1 MRGAICYLFT
11 PEDFMSTDRDLI
23 IIGAGAAGLAAAQYG
38 ARGGLRT
45 LVLEQMASGGQ
56 ALLIEGLENYPGVS
70 EPISGYDLIQRLEE
84 QARRFGADFQT
95 ATVSAIRR
103 DGPVF
108 TLETDAGA
116 LTAHAVIL
124 ATGATHRSLGAP
136 GEAELAG
143 HGVSYCATCDGHF
156 FKGKRM
162 LVVGGGDAAC
172 DEAMY
177 LAHLASG
184 IVMIHRKERFRA
196 QEALAARTLASPLID
211 VRFNTELLGI
221 EGSPNVSRV
230 RLRDNAAGRVY
241 DEQVDAVFIFIG
253 SDPKSSLV
261 VPMGA
266 ELDEAGYVKS
276 DQRMATKVP
285 GLFVAGD
292 VRSSPFR
299 QIVVAAAE
307 GAIAAHSAGQH
318 VDELKGRTYR

>member
-1 MRGAICYLFT
+1 MT
-11 PEDFMSTDRDLI
+11 TDRDLI

-56 ALLIEGLENYPGVS
+56 ALLIEGLENYPGMP
-70 EPISGYDLIQRLEE
+70 EPISGYDLTQKFEE
-84 QARRFGADFQT
+84 QARGFGAELQS
-95 ATVSAIRR
+95 ATVSALRK

-108 TLETDAGA
+108 TVETDGGP
-116 LTAHAVIL
+116 LTACAVIL
-124 ATGATHRSLGAP
+124 ATGATHRTLGVP

-143 HGVSYCATCDGHF
+143 RGVSYCATCDGHF

-172 DEAMY
+172 DESMY

-184 IVMIHRKERFRA
+184 IVLIHRKDRFRA
-196 QEALAARTLASPLID
+196 QKSLADRALAYPLID
-211 VRFNTELLGI
+211 ARFNTELLRI
-221 EGSPNVSRV
+221 EGASRVSSV

-241 DEQVDAVFIFIG
+241 DEQVDAVFIFVG
-253 SDPKSSLV
+253 SDPKSGLV
-261 VPMGA
+261 APLGA
-266 ELDEAGYVKS
+266 ELDGAGYVKS
-276 DQRMATKVP
+276 DQRMQTTVP

-318 VDELKGRTYR
+318 IDELKGRAYR

>member
-1 MRGAICYLFT
+1 MT
-11 PEDFMSTDRDLI
+11 TDRDLI
-23 IIGAGAAGLAAAQYG
+23 VIGAGAAGLAAAQYG

-45 LVLEQMASGGQ
+45 LVLEQMAPGGQ
-56 ALLIEGLENYPGVS
+56 ALLIEGLENYPGMP
-70 EPISGYDLIQRLEE
+70 EPISGYDLIQKLEA
-84 QARRFGADFQT
+84 QALRFGAEIQGSG
-95 ATVSAIRR
+95 VSSIRR

-108 TLETDAGA
+108 TVETDGGA
-116 LTAHAVIL
+116 LTAQAVIL
-124 ATGATHRSLGAP
+124 ATGATHRTLGVP

-143 HGVSYCATCDGHF
+143 HGVSYCATCDGAF
-156 FKGKRM
+156 FKGRRM

-177 LAHLASG
+177 LANLASG
-184 IVMIHRKERFRA
+184 IVMIHRKDRFRA
-196 QEALAARTLASPLID
+196 QKALAARVLCNPKIQ
-211 VRFNTELLGI
+211 VRFTTELLRI
-221 EGSPNVSRV
+221 QGSPKVSGV
-230 RLRDNAAGRVY
+230 RLRDNVAGRDN

-253 SDPKSSLV
+253 SDPKSALV
-261 VPMGA
+261 APLGA

-276 DQRMATKVP
+276 DQRMQTSVP

-318 VDELKGRTYR
+318 IDELKGQAYR